1 MGRKKK
7 ENSTTVTATG
17 GRKHVQQPP
26 EFGLHMGK
34 IINQYIL
41 NDPDLSI
48 EKVGK
53 RIDSAKTTLATKFK
67 VPHYGNIYDLIKV
80 SIGCGHDFLSY
91 AQLILRTKGVDIGK
105 VYAENEYKALEK
117 EIETLKTMLA
127 GKIEENE
134 TLRMLNK
141 YLTKDLKEK
150 V

>member
-7 ENSTTVTATG
+7 ENSTAETSTG
-17 GRKHVQQPP
+17 KRKHVQQPP

-34 IINQYIL
+34 IVNQYIL

-53 RIDSAKTTLATKFK
+53 RIDSAKTTLANKFK
-67 VPHYGNIYDLIKV
+67 APHYGTIYDLIKI
-80 SIGCGHDFLSY
+80 SIGCEHDFLSY
-91 AQLILRTKGVDIGK
+91 AQLILRTKGVDIAK
-105 VYAENEYKALEK
+105 VYTETEYKALEK

-150 V
+150 A